1 MIVRITR
8 AKVGHCQTPIYDT
21 RLMAGVMLYGKQR
34 KENTM
39 ERKSSENKSENKMET
54 NRDRNKGIGISR
66 GEYLLV
72 KRLPLRGCLKLLGS
86 LSPALETSWVEPDRS
101 E

>member
-21 RLMAGVMLYGKQR
+21 RLMAGVVLCGKQR

-39 ERKSSENKSENKMET
+39 KRKHGENKSENKMET
-54 NRDRNKGIGISR
+54 KWKQTRIGVSKGDSI
-66 GEYLLV
+66 
-72 KRLPLRGCLKLLGS
+72 C
-86 LSPALETSWVEPDRS
+86 
-101 E
+101 

>member
-21 RLMAGVMLYGKQR
+21 RLMAGVVLYGKQR

-39 ERKSSENKSENKMET
+39 KRKHSENKMET
-54 NRDRNKGIGISR
+54 NRDRNRGIGVSK
-66 GEYLLV
+66 GENLLIR
-72 KRLPLRGCLKLLGS
+72 RLPLRGCLKLLGS